1 MIAIP
6 EVKPVITGAGMYETS
21 LPILRTA
28 AITRIAPEI
37 KPARRT
43 PCMPY
48 FTERVRR
55 IADIAPVGPEI

>member
-28 AITRIAPEI
+28 AITRILPL
-37 KPARRT
+37 
-43 PCMPY
+43 
-48 FTERVRR
+48 
-55 IADIAPVGPEI
+55 